1 LAVDQV
7 GAAVHPS
14 AWLAQSRPS
23 ADSNLA
29 ALDELRLAE
38 YVQEEE

>member
-7 GAAVHPS
+7 GLAPRTS
-14 AWLAQSRPS
+14 AWLAQNWPS

>member
-7 GAAVHPS
+7 GAAARPS
-14 AWLAQSRPS
+14 AWLAQNRPS
-23 ADSNLA
+23 AESNLA
-29 ALDELRLAE
+29 ALDALWLAE